1 VGRKGDQ
8 TASIFLLPWDSGTL
22 RGRPLDGDQSRPL
35 IPDPRKGLL
44 AEEKRPLPTPD
55 PEELLLVEGLKS
67 RDDAS
72 VEDFLERYRSLI
84 FHCIGQ
90 FARDSSQRD
99 DLYQDLVIH
108 VLERLDRDAFDPQ
121 RGSLGTWLY
130 RVAWCRC
137 VDLRRRESARRRPQL
152 TMAGDDMPEKVD
164 QSPSPPEL
172 AGSKE
177 LSGVVRHAMDD
188 LLPEERT
195 LLNLRF
201 VDGMALGEIGRA
213 CGISL
218 EQTKYRLRRATVALR
233 RRLLLVH
240 MTGKAS
246 L

>member
-1 VGRKGDQ
+1 MP
-8 TASIFLLPWDSGTL
+8 S
-22 RGRPLDGDQSRPL
+22 
-35 IPDPRKGLL
+35 
-44 AEEKRPLPTPD
+44 PD

-67 RDDAS
+67 RDDSS
-72 VEDFLERYRSLI
+72 VEAFLERYRSLL

-90 FARDSSQRD
+90 FAQDSAQRD
-99 DLYQDLVIH
+99 DLYQDLVMH
-108 VLERLDRDAFDPQ
+108 VLQRLDRDAFDPE

-137 VDLRRRESARRRPQL
+137 VDLRRRDSARRRPQL
-152 TMAGDDMPEKVD
+152 TMVGDEMPEKAD
-164 QSPSPPEL
+164 EGPGPDEL
-172 AGSKE
+172 ADGRE
-177 LSGVVRHAMDD
+177 LSEVVRHAMDN

-201 VDGMALGEIGRA
+201 VDGLALGEIGHA

-240 MTGKAS
+240 AAGGAS